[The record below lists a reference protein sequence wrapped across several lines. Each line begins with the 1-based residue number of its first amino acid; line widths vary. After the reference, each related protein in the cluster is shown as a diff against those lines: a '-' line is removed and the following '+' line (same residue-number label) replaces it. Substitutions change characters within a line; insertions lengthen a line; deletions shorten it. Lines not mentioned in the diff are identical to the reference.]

1 MDMIF
6 CWGCGK
12 EIQENAT
19 ICQLCNAPQTEDNK
33 SAKPLSNNQLLH
45 IASRQKSGLLSVILS
60 LFFPGAGYLYCGR
73 IIKWFLAMFILL
85 LVSIVIGK
93 AGVSIMFVLF
103 IIDSYFET
111 KRYNDKLKCD
121 ILERNGIKSS
131 S

>member
-1 MDMIF
+1 
-6 CWGCGK
+6 
-12 EIQENAT
+12 
-19 ICQLCNAPQTEDNK
+19 
-33 SAKPLSNNQLLH
+33 
-45 IASRQKSGLLSVILS
+45 
-60 LFFPGAGYLYCGR
+60 
-73 IIKWFLAMFILL
+73 MFILL